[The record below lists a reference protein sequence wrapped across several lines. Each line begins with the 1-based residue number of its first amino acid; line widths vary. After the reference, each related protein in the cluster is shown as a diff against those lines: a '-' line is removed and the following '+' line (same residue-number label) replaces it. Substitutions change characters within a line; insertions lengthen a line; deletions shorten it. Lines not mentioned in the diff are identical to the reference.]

1 MLLSSRSLRFLDD
14 CLNHLCHPPLLNT
27 AYANDNQRVQQFRL
41 SVCLSVCLSVHLSR
55 ADIVFTVD
63 QSIK

>member
-41 SVCLSVCLSVHLSR
+41 SVCLSVHLSR